1 MREDHLTTQEDQELK
16 NAERRRAG
24 RARGRAMVLSGL
36 VDSIIR
42 TGATAKIYGRM
53 ADGSITV
60 ERWAGGD
67 QMPVSRWR
75 VDLDGGI
82 AEDNAWMD

>member
-1 MREDHLTTQEDQELK
+1 MREDRLTTQEDQERK
-16 NAERRRAG
+16 DAEHRRRARERT
-24 RARGRAMVLSGL
+24 RARRLTYL
-36 VDSIIR
+36 IDSILR
-42 TGATAKIYGRM
+42 TGATAKVYGRM

-60 ERWAGGD
+60 EHWAGGD

-75 VDLDGGI
+75 IDLDGGI